1 MTDQQTARATQ
12 LREELNYH
20 IYRYNVLGSPVITDG
35 EYDQLYH
42 ELRQLEET
50 YPELITPDSPTQR
63 AGSDLT
69 EDFPKVRHAA

>member
-1 MTDQQTARATQ
+1 MSNPQTTRAAQ

-42 ELRQLEET
+42 ELRQLEEMH
-50 YPELITPDSPTQR
+50 PELIRDAPRTHH
-63 AGSDLT
+63 AGFAHPASR
-69 EDFPKVRHAA
+69 K